1 METQRN
7 SDVRAT
13 ERVFKKVVY
22 PGLETLRVVDR
33 NGIPLNYPAYNSVH
47 SKSFVLSP
55 RGVPMRKSNHV
66 YSGSHSH
73 PAKLTDLVDNT
84 SSPDNYYGPEK
95 TFLTQGSYSAKLPR
109 NRNESPLQHKQ
120 RANTSQSMAPKHTS
134 KSISSDHYLTG
145 EPNERRILQA
155 ANNNYFNL
163 SNQGLRLQ
171 REWTS
176 LSNTRSMRRASEIV
190 NHRVDRMYFMNGNS
204 IKLKPKYDVDE
215 EELNRM
221 KEEAHKRINII
232 EGTFQSHTTMQPKG
246 DNPDSNCILEETFS
260 HHDLEDICD
269 RSHVDYESYVT
280 EDDEIE
286 HEEERPKSQCKIE
299 DYEEERH
306 ISDCRIDEH
315 KEERL
320 KSQCRLDENEEK
332 RPNSQCRIDETEE
345 RPISQSRIDENEE
358 ERPQPQQGID
368 ENEEERPQSH
378 HGIDENEEERSQSQ
392 GTINE
397 NEEERPISPC
407 IIEENEEERPKS
419 QCQICDHVV
428 DVRLTVS
435 IETGIPDTD
444 FKAEEINYGIDDIE
458 IDHDHC
464 VDGSLDV
471 VDILSHEDQHAIG
484 KCMIE
489 LMTNFS
495 NDKKETKFQK
505 KKPKFVSSGLKK
517 SRKRPKKSSPKF
529 QFNYDAFNA
538 KYPNV
543 KSFPLTKQAKTK
555 PIQKP
560 VDCVCRKFGEP
571 PCPCLTITGQQVPA
585 YNYSVWMKETSVVE
599 DG

>member
-1 METQRN
+1 M
-7 SDVRAT
+7 
-13 ERVFKKVVY
+13 
-22 PGLETLRVVDR
+22 
-33 NGIPLNYPAYNSVH
+33 
-47 SKSFVLSP
+47 
-55 RGVPMRKSNHV
+55 
-66 YSGSHSH
+66 
-73 PAKLTDLVDNT
+73 
-84 SSPDNYYGPEK
+84 
-95 TFLTQGSYSAKLPR
+95 SYSAKLPR
-109 NRNESPLQHKQ
+109 NRNESPLQQKQ
-120 RANTSQSMAPKHTS
+120 RAITSQSMAPKHTS

-221 KEEAHKRINII
+221 KEEAHKRNNSI
-232 EGTFQSHTTMQPKG
+232 EGTFKSHTSMQPKG

-260 HHDLEDICD
+260 SHELKDICD

-280 EDDEIE
+280 EDDEIK
-286 HEEERPKSQCKIE
+286 HEEERPKSQCRINE
-299 DYEEERH
+299 NEEERP
-306 ISDCRIDEH
+306 
-315 KEERL
+315 K
-320 KSQCRLDENEEK
+320 
-332 RPNSQCRIDETEE
+332 SQCRIDENKEEKPKSQSIVDELEEE
-345 RPISQSRIDENEE
+345 RPQSPCRVDENEEENPISQCIIDENEE
-358 ERPQPQQGID
+358 ERPESQCRVD
-368 ENEEERPQSH
+368 ENEEEIHISQCK
-378 HGIDENEEERSQSQ
+378 ID
-392 GTINE
+392 
-397 NEEERPISPC
+397 
-407 IIEENEEERPKS
+407 ENEEERPKS

-428 DVRLTVS
+428 EVRLTVS

-444 FKAEEINYGIDDIE
+444 FKAGEINYGVDDIE

-489 LMTNFS
+489 LMTNYS
-495 NDKKETKFQK
+495 NEKRETKFQK

-517 SRKRPKKSSPKF
+517 SRKRPKKTSQKF
-529 QFNYDAFNA
+529 QINYDAFNA
-538 KYPNV
+538 KYPHV
-543 KSFPLTKQAKTK
+543 KSFPLTKQAKAK

-585 YNYSVWMKETSVVE
+585 YNYSVWMKDASVTE